1 MKGKVCVGLLEDDI
15 PQAELVQGWLL
26 ASGYS
31 TYYCTSGQAFIDSMG
46 EKKPDMVVLDWQL
59 PDIEGIEVLKILRED
74 LCFDGPVIFA
84 TSKGGEE
91 DIVDALNAGADDYLV
106 KPLRR
111 SELDARLSA
120 LWRRY
125 GSEVKRQFSLG
136 PISIDLEARRVF
148 VDDEEVRLTPI
159 EFDLAVCVLSNVNKL
174 LSRDYLLK
182 EVWGVGVELDTR
194 TVDMHISKIRRLLKI
209 NPEMG
214 YGIKTVYR
222 HGYRLEAL

>member
-1 MKGKVCVGLLEDDI
+1 MKGKICVGLLEDDP

-26 ASGYS
+26 DSGYNMYCCS
-31 TYYCTSGQAFIDSMG
+31 TGQAFIDSMS
-46 EKKPDMVVLDWQL
+46 EKQPDMVVLDWQL
-59 PDIEGIEVLKILRED
+59 PDIEGIDVLKILRQD

-84 TSKGGEE
+84 TGKGSEE
-91 DIVDALNAGADDYLV
+91 DIVLALNAGADDYLV

-125 GSEVKRQFSLG
+125 GHEVNRQFVLG
-136 PISIDLEARRVF
+136 PISIDLDARRTL
-148 VDDEEVRLTPI
+148 VDGEEVKLTPI

>member
-1 MKGKVCVGLLEDDI
+1 MKENICVGLLEDEA
-15 PQAELVQGWLL
+15 PQAELVQGWLTD
-26 ASGYS
+26 SGYRAYSCS
-31 TYYCTSGQAFIDSMG
+31 TGKDFVDSIAQQQ
-46 EKKPDMVVLDWQL
+46 PDMVVLDWQV
-59 PDIEGIEVLKILRED
+59 PDIDGTEVLKRLRGE
-74 LCFDGPVIFA
+74 LNFDGPVIFA
-84 TSKGGEE
+84 TGKDSEE
-91 DIVDALNAGADDYLV
+91 DIVYALNAGADDYLV

-125 GSEVKRQFSLG
+125 SHDMKRQFSLG
-136 PISIDLEARRVF
+136 PITIDLDSRLAT
-148 VDDEEVRLTPI
+148 VDGEEVKLTPI
-159 EFDLAVCVLSNVNKL
+159 EFDLAVCVLSNVGKL

-194 TVDMHISKIRRLLKI
+194 TVDMHMSKIRRILKI
-209 NPEMG
+209 NPDMG